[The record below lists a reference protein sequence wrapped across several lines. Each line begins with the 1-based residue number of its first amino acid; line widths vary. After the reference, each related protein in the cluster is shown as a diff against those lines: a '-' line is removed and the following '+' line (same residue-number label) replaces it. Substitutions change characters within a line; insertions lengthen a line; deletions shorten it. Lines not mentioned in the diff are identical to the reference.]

1 MAKKEKSIG
10 TGYVGRPR
18 PEQSQQQNVSQG
30 EQSQQENTSQ
40 GGKK

>member
-1 MAKKEKSIG
+1 MAKKEKPIG

-18 PEQSQQQNVSQG
+18 PEQSQQQN
-30 EQSQQENTSQ
+30 TPK